1 MKSGHK
7 KSVGASGTPRI
18 SPWLFLPLII
28 AVLAFVALIPMTW
41 QQQAFFGVLVVV
53 AAFLIDRSKRGP
65 AATML
70 LVLLCL
76 CATTRYGYW
85 RSATLWDYL
94 HRPWAHVSVVAAV
107 LMLILVGAEF
117 YTFLILVLGFFQTIA
132 PLKRPPLL
140 MPDNPENWPVVDVLI
155 PTFNESLDVV
165 RYTVLAAQ
173 QMDWPAEKLNVVV
186 LDDGGRSE
194 FKEFAKQ
201 AGVGYIAR
209 TDHSHAKAGNL
220 NNALR
225 QCKGEFVTI
234 FDCDHIP
241 TRSFLQISIGW
252 FLRDAKLAM
261 LQTPHHF

>member
-1 MKSGHK
+1 MKSVRK
-7 KSVGASGTPRI
+7 KSAGASGPTV
-18 SPWLFLPLII
+18 SPPGYFLPLIL

-65 AATML
+65 AATIL

-94 HRPWAHVSVVAAV
+94 HRPWAHVSAVAAV

-140 MPDNPENWPVVDVLI
+140 MPENPENWPTVDVLI

-165 RYTVLAAQ
+165 RYTVLAAL
-173 QMDWPAEKLNVVV
+173 QMDWPAEKLNVIV

-194 FKEFAKQ
+194 FKEFARQ

-209 TDHSHAKAGNL
+209 TEHSHAKAGNL

-225 QCKGEFVTI
+225 Q
-234 FDCDHIP
+234 
-241 TRSFLQISIGW
+241 
-252 FLRDAKLAM
+252 
-261 LQTPHHF
+261 